1 MSLSQLIS
9 VGENRRQIAENE
21 MWDSRYNEGSNIDYS
36 FKNLG
41 CEGKEGR

>member
-1 MSLSQLIS
+1 MSLSQFIS
-9 VGENRRQIAENE
+9 VGEDGRQIAENE
-21 MWDSRYNEGSNIDYS
+21 KWDSRYNEGSNIDHP